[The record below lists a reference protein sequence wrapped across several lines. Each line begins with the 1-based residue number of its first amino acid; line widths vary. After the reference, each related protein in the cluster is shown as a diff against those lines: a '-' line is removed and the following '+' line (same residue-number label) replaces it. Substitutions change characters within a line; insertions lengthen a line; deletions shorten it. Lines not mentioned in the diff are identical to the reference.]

1 MKQED
6 SEILK
11 GIGKETGFKVPEN
24 YFAEFNKRMM
34 DSLPPIEIKEETK
47 KVETPSMWVRVRPYL
62 YAAATFAGIW
72 CMMTVF
78 NNMNGTSSR
87 QMSELAAGVEKQNK
101 DAQIDETTTD
111 GGEVL
116 NYQDSVMMSNDKAE
130 ELPSQAK

>member
-24 YFAEFNKRMM
+24 YFEEFNKRMM
-34 DSLPPIEIKEETK
+34 NSLPPIEIKEEKK

-87 QMSELAAGVEKQNK
+87 SMSELAAGVEQQNQKEQMDEGTTK
-101 DAQIDETTTD
+101 DGD
-111 GGEVL
+111 VL
-116 NYQDSVMMSNDKAE
+116 NYQDSVMMSNEQDKEQPAQ
-130 ELPSQAK
+130 SN

>member
-24 YFAEFNKRMM
+24 YFEEFNKRMM
-34 DSLPPIEIKEETK
+34 NSLPPIEIKEEKK

-78 NNMNGTSSR
+78 NNMNGPSSR
-87 QMSELAAGVEKQNK
+87 SMSELAAGVEQQNQKEQMDEGTTK
-101 DAQIDETTTD
+101 DGD
-111 GGEVL
+111 VL
-116 NYQDSVMMSNDKAE
+116 NYQDSVMMSNEQDKEQPAQ
-130 ELPSQAK
+130 SN